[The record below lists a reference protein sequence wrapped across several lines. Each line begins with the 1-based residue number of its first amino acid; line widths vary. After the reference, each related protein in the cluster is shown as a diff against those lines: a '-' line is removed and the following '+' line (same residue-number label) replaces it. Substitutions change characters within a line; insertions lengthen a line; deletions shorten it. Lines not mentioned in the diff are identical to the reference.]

1 MKELKI
7 SIYKGDSKKPETE
20 VKIPLTGLKIVK
32 DILPKKAREK
42 LAEKGIDIE
51 NILKSIEKEKA
62 HGKLI
67 EIQDKEDKIIISV
80 E

>member
-32 DILPKKAREK
+32 DLVPKKAREK
-42 LAEKGIDIE
+42 LAKKGVDIE
-51 NILKSIEKEKA
+51 KIIKSIEKEKK
-62 HGKLI
+62 HGKLL
-67 EIQDKEDKIIISV
+67 EIQDKEDHIIISV